1 MPRHALLPV
10 LLAAVLFGAPVST
23 AAQET
28 TPASSQAANPLVY
41 HQITSLE
48 GGTGGVGQPVLSADS
63 TTVVFADAPGDPNNP
78 ENPNRISVVGADG
91 TGLTEVDAYQP
102 RCYCGSWVDI
112 SADGTTVVST
122 ESMQLRLV
130 RADAPARTLVDL
142 SSNELSSLRL
152 TAGGDRVY
160 FLLARDT
167 QLAGAP
173 DVLQRGIYAVDADG
187 NDLRQIAGPDQI
199 ARLLGVT
206 PDEVQMLRLQTNA
219 LDVAADGSR
228 IVFGAYVGAEQAVFA
243 ADGDGRDLH
252 QLLDSLAFVQR
263 VTISGDGALVAYDVV
278 PTETQSDINEVGVI
292 PTEGGEPRV
301 LATRTFSGFDDPLQL
316 SDDGSRLLVSPN
328 SYLIDTRSGATRQ
341 LAVLTPGIDGHTALL
356 VDGMPRATMDADAER
371 FLYVFRGARCA
382 DCPNQHEQLA
392 TLDIGPADLGDAP
405 SIAEPEIDP
414 NEIPLNYAAAATASA
429 AVDAAGTLLTVG
441 LVALREGRAD
451 RNVGWGTIL
460 LDDGQNGDATA
471 GDGVFSNDAIVHI
484 ESEAREDDTGPRMLR
499 IQAETETSDGRRHA
513 TAVEFGPLT
522 VVAGP

>member
-1 MPRHALLPV
+1 MPRHVLLSVFLSALL
-10 LLAAVLFGAPVST
+10 LGAPASA
-23 AAQET
+23 AAQAS
-28 TPASSQAANPLVY
+28 TPTSSQASPPLVY

-48 GGTGGVGQPVLSADS
+48 EGTGGVGQPVLSADGNAA
-63 TTVVFADAPGDPNNP
+63 VFADAPGDPNNA
-78 ENPNRISVVGADG
+78 ENPNHISVVGADG
-91 TGLTEVDAYQP
+91 AGLTEVDAYTP
-102 RCYCGSWVDI
+102 HCYCGSWVDI
-112 SADGTTVVST
+112 SADGETVVSS

-130 RADAPARTLVDL
+130 RGGAEARTLVDL
-142 SSNELSSLRL
+142 ASNELSSLRL
-152 TAGGDRVY
+152 TAAGDRVF

-167 QLAGAP
+167 QLVGAS
-173 DVLQRGIYAVDADG
+173 DTLQRGIYAVDADG

-199 ARLLGVT
+199 AQLLGVK
-206 PDEVQMLRLQTNA
+206 PDEVQMLRLQVNA

-252 QLLDSLAFVQR
+252 QILDSLAFVQR
-263 VTISGDGALVAYDVV
+263 VAISGDGALVAYDVV
-278 PTETQSDINEVGVI
+278 PLETPSDNNEVGVI
-292 PTEGGEPRV
+292 PTEGGEPR
-301 LATRTFSGFDDPLQL
+301 ATGTNSGFDDPLQL

-328 SYLIDTRSGATRQ
+328 SYLIDTESGATRQ
-341 LAVLTPGIDGHTALL
+341 LAILTPGIDGHTALL
-356 VDGMPRATMDADAER
+356 VDGMSRATMDAEAER

-405 SIAEPEIDP
+405 TIASAEIDP
-414 NEIPLNYAAAATASA
+414 AEIPLNYAAAATANA

-441 LVALREGRAD
+441 LVALREGQTD
-451 RNVGWGTIL
+451 INVGRDAIL
-460 LDDGQNGDATA
+460 HDDGQNGDVTA
-471 GDGVFSNDAIVHI
+471 GDGIFTNNAVVHVGAV
-484 ESEAREDDTGPRMLR
+484 AREDDTGPRMLR